1 MRRTMLLAVIA
12 VVLSGCSLLTGLEG
26 CTAVAIPSFSVTVR
40 DSATRTPIA
49 IGAQLSWTG
58 PVSGANEFPWLGST
72 PPDPS
77 VDSIPIQGP
86 FEKAGT
92 FSLTVRK
99 TGYRDW
105 NGSVTVKQDG
115 CHVRSVSL
123 TAFLQRIVA

>member
-1 MRRTMLLAVIA
+1 M
-12 VVLSGCSLLTGLEG
+12 TGLEG
-26 CTAVAIPSFSVTVR
+26 CTAVAIPSFSVMVR
-40 DSATRTPIA
+40 DSATRAAIA
-49 IGAQLSWTG
+49 FGAQLSWMG
-58 PVSGANEFPWLGST
+58 PVSGSNELQWRGPT

-77 VDSIPIQGP
+77 VDSIPISGP

-105 NGSVTVKQDG
+105 NGSVTVKEDG

-123 TAFLQRIVA
+123 TALLQRIV